1 MEKEKLT
8 AEKAK
13 EIVKKQREYRAK
25 YVKEKFRS
33 FTLWFNKESDA
44 DIIEILDKCDNK
56 AAYIKSLIRKDA
68 NEN

>member
-13 EIVKKQREYRAK
+13 EIVKKQREYKRA
-25 YVKEKFRS
+25 YMKECYRT
-33 FTLWFNKESDA
+33 FTLCFNKTSDA

-68 NEN
+68 HEN